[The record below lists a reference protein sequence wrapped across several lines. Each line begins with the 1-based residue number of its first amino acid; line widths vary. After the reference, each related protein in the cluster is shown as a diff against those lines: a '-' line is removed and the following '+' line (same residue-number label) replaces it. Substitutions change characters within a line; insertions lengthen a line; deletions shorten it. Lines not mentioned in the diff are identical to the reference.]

1 MQDWLWHCARW
12 KKEVQAEKW
21 PGNATARGEFLQPLL
36 RLQRSIATLPLLS
49 KELSVTLFL
58 SLILNYK
65 YINSRTETVW
75 KTKTEDSITSVWIQ
89 IGKIE
94 GPLWIHMM
102 RGFNVRNE
110 QGAGPVREDPTQN
123 PNLVRKLG
131 ILKSLLKFLHISET
145 PGHLLLM
152 FSICSSHVGVIL
164 KKSTWTPLQT
174 LDLPRHCPVPLSLWI
189 SKSYSRVSLCLI
201 LT

>member
-1 MQDWLWHCARW
+1 
-12 KKEVQAEKW
+12 
-21 PGNATARGEFLQPLL
+21 
-36 RLQRSIATLPLLS
+36 
-49 KELSVTLFL
+49 
-58 SLILNYK
+58 
-65 YINSRTETVW
+65 
-75 KTKTEDSITSVWIQ
+75 
-89 IGKIE
+89 
-94 GPLWIHMM
+94 MM

-110 QGAGPVREDPTQN
+110 QEAGPVREDPTQN
-123 PNLVRKLG
+123 PNLVRRLV

-164 KKSTWTPLQT
+164 KKFTWTPLQT
-174 LDLPRHCPVPLSLWI
+174 LDLPRHCSVPLSLWI